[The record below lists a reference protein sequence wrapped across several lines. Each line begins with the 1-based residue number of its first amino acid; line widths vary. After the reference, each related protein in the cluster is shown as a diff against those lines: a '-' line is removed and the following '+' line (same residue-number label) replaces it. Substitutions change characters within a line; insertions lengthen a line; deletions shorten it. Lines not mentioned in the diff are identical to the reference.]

1 MIQVVSRA
9 FDVLRCFEGHEARL
23 GNLEISNRCG
33 LPRSTVSRLTHTLT
47 RMGQLVYLPRDQKYR
62 IGPSAV
68 AMSTSMMK
76 GLQLRNLI
84 RLRLQDVAEQLPGT
98 VGFVIPDRFHL
109 VYLEFARAPNALG
122 LHEVTGSRIA
132 MTSTAA
138 GHAYTA
144 ALDDDVGDALIA
156 EMEREIPDDAELLK
170 SRIEGNRA
178 ICASTAMS
186 WPAALWSPHINGLAV
201 PMWSPQYQTFVV
213 VTIGLLAAMY
223 RREAAAQ
230 GSRAADA
237 RTGRCDRRPARRR
250 RRRHLREPAGTE
262 SRFRCQPITI
272 TKSSRRRIR
281 MNWKP
286 ELDDLAR
293 REAFAREMGGVDKVK
308 RQHDQG
314 RLTVRERID
323 KLIDQNSF
331 HEIGAISGIA
341 EYDEN
346 SELKDLTPA
355 NCVFGRGKIDG
366 RTVVVVGDD
375 FTVRGGSA
383 DASISAK
390 PLMAEEMA
398 HDFRLP
404 IIRVIE
410 GSGGGGSVKTIETK
424 GAANLP
430 GGVGGTRW
438 YWYTTANMARVP
450 VVGLGLGSVAGLG
463 AARLAASHYSVMT
476 KSSAMFVAGPPVVKR
491 LGQDLTKQELGGA
504 DIQTRAGGVDHAV
517 DTEEEA
523 FDCARRFLSYL
534 PSSVYE
540 LPPTT
545 PCDDDPERA
554 EESLMKAVPRNRRQ
568 VYKMR
573 PIIDAV
579 VDKGSFFEM
588 GANFGRPIITGLAR
602 LEGRAVLL
610 LASDPF
616 HYGGS
621 WTAEACQ
628 KVVRCV
634 DLAETFHLPVVYLMD
649 CPGFMIG
656 LEAEKAATIRH
667 GVRAMA
673 AVNQTTVPWCTI
685 IVRNAFG
692 VAGVVHQPANRYS
705 MRYAWPS
712 AYWGSLP
719 LEGGIEAAYRADI
732 DAADDPAAKL
742 KEIEDRLNKL
752 RSPFRS
758 AEKFWV
764 EEIIDPRKTRSLLC
778 EFARL
783 AEPLRTPGPATNMAI
798 RP

>member
-1 MIQVVSRA
+1 
-9 FDVLRCFEGHEARL
+9 
-23 GNLEISNRCG
+23 
-33 LPRSTVSRLTHTLT
+33 
-47 RMGQLVYLPRDQKYR
+47 
-62 IGPSAV
+62 
-68 AMSTSMMK
+68 
-76 GLQLRNLI
+76 
-84 RLRLQDVAEQLPGT
+84 
-98 VGFVIPDRFHL
+98 
-109 VYLEFARAPNALG
+109 
-122 LHEVTGSRIA
+122 
-132 MTSTAA
+132 
-138 GHAYTA
+138 
-144 ALDDDVGDALIA
+144 
-156 EMEREIPDDAELLK
+156 
-170 SRIEGNRA
+170 
-178 ICASTAMS
+178 
-186 WPAALWSPHINGLAV
+186 
-201 PMWSPQYQTFVV
+201 
-213 VTIGLLAAMY
+213 
-223 RREAAAQ
+223 
-230 GSRAADA
+230 
-237 RTGRCDRRPARRR
+237 
-250 RRRHLREPAGTE
+250 
-262 SRFRCQPITI
+262 
-272 TKSSRRRIR
+272 
-281 MNWKP
+281 
-286 ELDDLAR
+286 
-293 REAFAREMGGVDKVK
+293 MGGADKVK

-323 KLIDQNSF
+323 KLVDAKTF
-331 HEIGAISGIA
+331 HEVGAVSGVG
-341 EYDEN
+341 EYDADG
-346 SELKDLTPA
+346 ELTMLTPA
-355 NCVFGRGKIDG
+355 NCVFGRGRING
-366 RTVVVVGDD
+366 RPVVVVGDD

-438 YWYTTANMARVP
+438 YYYTTTNMARVP
-450 VVGLGLGSVAGLG
+450 VIGLGLGSVAGLG

-491 LGQDLTKQELGGA
+491 LGQDLTKQELGGWE
-504 DIQTRAGGVDHAV
+504 IQTRSGAVDHAV

-523 FDCARRFLSYL
+523 FACAQKFLSYL
-534 PSSVYE
+534 PSSVFE
-540 LPPTT
+540 LPPTIAS
-545 PCDDDPERA
+545 DDDPERA

-579 VDKGSFFEM
+579 MDKGSFFEI
-588 GANFGRPIITGLAR
+588 GANFGRSIITGFAR
-602 LEGRAVLL
+602 LEGRAVAL
-610 LASDPF
+610 LASDPY

-628 KVVRCV
+628 KVVRFV

-656 LEAEKAATIRH
+656 LEAEKSATIRH

-685 IVRNAFG
+685 IVRNSFG
-692 VAGVVHQPANRYS
+692 VAGVVHQPANRFS

-732 DAADDPAAKL
+732 DAAEDPKAKM

-764 EEIIDPRKTRSLLC
+764 EEIIDPRKTRAMLC

-783 AEPLRTPGPATNMAI
+783 AEPVLTAGPAKMSV